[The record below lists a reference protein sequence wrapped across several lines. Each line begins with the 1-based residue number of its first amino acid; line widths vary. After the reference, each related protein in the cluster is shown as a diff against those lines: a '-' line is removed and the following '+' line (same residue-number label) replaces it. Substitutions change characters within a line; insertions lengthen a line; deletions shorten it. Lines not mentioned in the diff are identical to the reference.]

1 MLLTFPDGTQF
12 NPAFVAAIPPIRYDW
27 QEKRWTLQ
35 VVLSGGYV
43 LKARSEETV
52 DVVIPDV
59 ALVKLRNQVLVSMEA
74 QRP

>member
-1 MLLTFPDGTQF
+1 MMLLTFPDGTQF

-35 VVLSGGYV
+35 VVLAGGYI

-52 DVVIPDV
+52 DTV
-59 ALVKLRNQVLVSMEA
+59 AVDAEMVLLRDRILKAIAE
-74 QRP
+74 